1 LLAGAHRRCLE
12 LAIEHD
18 CRSIAFPAIST
29 GVYGYPLDQA
39 ARVAIR
45 AVMVFLQEHGRPELV
60 RFVLF
65 GQPAYE
71 AFAAAL
77 AELAPPS

>member
-45 AVMVFLQEHGRPELV
+45 AVMAFLQEHGRPELV

-65 GQPAYE
+65 GRPAYE